1 MPRLSVI
8 MPARNAAVH
17 IRTALTSTLR
27 ALPPDAELV
36 VLDDASD
43 DDTEQILHAVPD
55 SRLRVIRSESNLGV
69 AESLNRLLDA
79 TDSQYVARMDADDVC
94 FPWRFRVQRRQIA
107 NLDFSFTATLFLAES
122 GRPVRPDL
130 PGRFSTHATPLH
142 LLLGNMLVHSTM
154 FARRSMIADLGAY
167 SPVPAEDYDLWL
179 RAAAAGARI
188 ARSAVPCLG
197 YRRHPGQL
205 TASASWLDRRD
216 RDPAAAASYLQL
228 IESVLGIQSIDSVAR
243 AKRQDEGF
251 LFQVVDQDFLEAG
264 LRDKGARLPMI
275 ERGILSARRR
285 RVLRPA

>member
-43 DDTEQILHAVPD
+43 DDTEQILHEVPD

-130 PGRFSTHATPLH
+130 PGRFSTHATPCTCFS
-142 LLLGNMLVHSTM
+142 GTCSST
-154 FARRSMIADLGAY
+154 RPCSR
-167 SPVPAEDYDLWL
+167 
-179 RAAAAGARI
+179 GAR
-188 ARSAVPCLG
+188 
-197 YRRHPGQL
+197 
-205 TASASWLDRRD
+205 
-216 RDPAAAASYLQL
+216 
-228 IESVLGIQSIDSVAR
+228 
-243 AKRQDEGF
+243 
-251 LFQVVDQDFLEAG
+251 
-264 LRDKGARLPMI
+264 
-275 ERGILSARRR
+275 
-285 RVLRPA
+285 